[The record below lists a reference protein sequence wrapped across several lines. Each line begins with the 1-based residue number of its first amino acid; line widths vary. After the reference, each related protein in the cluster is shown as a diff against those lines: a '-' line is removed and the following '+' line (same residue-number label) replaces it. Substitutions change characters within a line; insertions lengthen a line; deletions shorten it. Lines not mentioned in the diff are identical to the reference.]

1 MLYKFCYSVL
11 NRFDHWRDKR
21 RGIHYALRNINL
33 DMTCPQKRVLI
44 SYLDYRLIN
53 SALDGTLTHTNIVE
67 CIQIIKIFIDMDF
80 IIDICG
86 HNCLDGFEDIK
97 DVKYDYIF
105 GMGEVF
111 RKAVAYNPNAYV
123 IEYFTENPY
132 WYSKQEEKKR
142 NDYFFQRT
150 GKKLELQRTG
160 RYYYR
165 ADEELADAIICMGNP
180 QYFDRCNV
188 PVYRIIPSAFKNN
201 KYVETYTCRK
211 TTTFLVF
218 GSEGLVHKG
227 IDLLLEV
234 FSKHLEWNLIVC
246 GKTFKDEC
254 KALKINIPSNVH
266 YYGFVDVGSQEF
278 LDLCQLCGF
287 ILLPSCSEGTST
299 AVETAMR
306 HGLIPIVMSN
316 MIIDEPE
323 KYFYT
328 FHGFH
333 LDQIEETLI
342 KVLELSAE
350 DYQKL
355 SKEISSY
362 ANDRYSLERYTND
375 FRKIIESI
383 IGNNNESGNS

>member
-1 MLYKFCYSVL
+1 M
-11 NRFDHWRDKR
+11 
-21 RGIHYALRNINL
+21 
-33 DMTCPQKRVLI
+33 
-44 SYLDYRLIN
+44 
-53 SALDGTLTHTNIVE
+53 
-67 CIQIIKIFIDMDF
+67 
-80 IIDICG
+80 
-86 HNCLDGFEDIK
+86 
-97 DVKYDYIF
+97 
-105 GMGEVF
+105 
-111 RKAVAYNPNAYV
+111 
-123 IEYFTENPY
+123 
-132 WYSKQEEKKR
+132 
-142 NDYFFQRT
+142 
-150 GKKLELQRTG
+150 
-160 RYYYR
+160 
-165 ADEELADAIICMGNP
+165 
-180 QYFDRCNV
+180 
-188 PVYRIIPSAFKNN
+188 
-201 KYVETYTCRK
+201 
-211 TTTFLVF
+211 
-218 GSEGLVHKG
+218 HKG

-278 LDLCQLCGF
+278 LDLCQSCGF

-328 FHGFH
+328 FHGFY

>member
-1 MLYKFCYSVL
+1 M
-11 NRFDHWRDKR
+11 
-21 RGIHYALRNINL
+21 
-33 DMTCPQKRVLI
+33 
-44 SYLDYRLIN
+44 
-53 SALDGTLTHTNIVE
+53 
-67 CIQIIKIFIDMDF
+67 
-80 IIDICG
+80 
-86 HNCLDGFEDIK
+86 
-97 DVKYDYIF
+97 
-105 GMGEVF
+105 F

-180 QYFDRCNV
+180 KYFDRCNV
-188 PVYRIIPSAFKNN
+188 PVYRIIPSAFKNI

-211 TTTFLVF
+211 ITTFLVF